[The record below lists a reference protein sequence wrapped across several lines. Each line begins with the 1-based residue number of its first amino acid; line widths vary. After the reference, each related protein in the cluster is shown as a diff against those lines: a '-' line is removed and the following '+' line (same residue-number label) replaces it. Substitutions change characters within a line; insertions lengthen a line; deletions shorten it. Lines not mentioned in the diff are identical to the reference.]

1 MSNTTNI
8 NIKVEL
14 DENKT
19 PAHIEWSADSNDGDS
34 ARSSKAMLLSFFDR
48 ESLETFK
55 IDLWTKDL
63 QLAEMDRLMF
73 NTLKAL
79 ADTYFNATKNEDL
92 SNQFRSFVQHFGAQ
106 TGILKK

>member
-1 MSNTTNI
+1 MANTTKI

-14 DENKT
+14 DETKT
-19 PAHIEWSADSNDGDS
+19 PSHIEWSTDSNEEEI

-48 ESLETFK
+48 ESLETYK

-92 SNQFRSFVQHFGAQ
+92 SNQFRSFVHHFGKN
-106 TGILKK
+106 TGIINK